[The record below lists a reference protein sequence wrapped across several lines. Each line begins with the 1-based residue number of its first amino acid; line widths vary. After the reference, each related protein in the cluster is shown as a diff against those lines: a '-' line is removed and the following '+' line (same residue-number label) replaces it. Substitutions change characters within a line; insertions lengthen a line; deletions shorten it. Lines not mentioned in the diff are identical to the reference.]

1 MEKFL
6 NKLGEKEQEVKSVP
20 SIKKTDEKHVD
31 KNKFITQFYEK
42 NEVSYFSSSTLW
54 FDLKSKLIK

>member
-1 MEKFL
+1 MSKINNLEKFL

-20 SIKKTDEKHVD
+20 TIKNIDEKPVD

-42 NEVSYFSSSTLW
+42 NEVNYFWNS
-54 FDLKSKLIK
+54 I